1 MQRAVGQLV
10 ISMNA
15 LQGQN
20 QLALQNKHLQYFLN
34 LILQVFHIILNIL
47 HEHIHYLWT
56 DLLVIISSVADS
68 CLELQC

>member
-47 HEHIHYLWT
+47 HEHIHYL
-56 DLLVIISSVADS
+56 
-68 CLELQC
+68 